1 MTILSLTN
9 IVLLLAISLTLYRLF
24 AIRSI
29 WDKLLSLNLLSIK
42 MLLLF
47 TIISVDRGDP
57 NLLDISMT
65 FAILSFLVVLL
76 LSRFVIMG
84 GRTK

>member
-1 MTILSLTN
+1 MTIISLTN
-9 IVLLLAISLTLYRLF
+9 IILLLAISLTLYRLF

>member
-1 MTILSLTN
+1 MTTVALTN
-9 IVLLLAISLTLYRLF
+9 LILLLAISLTLYRLF

-47 TIISVDRGDP
+47 TIISVDRADP

-76 LSRFVIMG
+76 LSRFVILG